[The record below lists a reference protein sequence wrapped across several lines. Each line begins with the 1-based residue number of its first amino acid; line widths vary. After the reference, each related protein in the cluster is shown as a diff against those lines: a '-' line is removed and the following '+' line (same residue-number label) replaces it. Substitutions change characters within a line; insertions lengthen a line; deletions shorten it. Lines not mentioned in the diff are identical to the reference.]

1 MRVRSDHQSCDV
13 MMDEGGRMDEG
24 EWVPIHS
31 FISRS
36 SFNHHASIYSFL
48 YSFNQSITH
57 SFIHSVSVVSTVTQV
72 AAAARCGH
80 PAPRGMRAAVGGGR
94 EVSWL
99 VRGTL
104 LGREAR
110 IPRPARGAAPRGK
123 RETDTIAAPHASR
136 HRDAASPKPS
146 VAPLV
151 GLVWFAP
158 RAETQRGPATKTN
171 GRPQTA
177 DRRLH
182 VFW

>member
-1 MRVRSDHQSCDV
+1 MKVSGCPFIHSSV
-13 MMDEGGRMDEG
+13 AHHSIIMH
-24 EWVPIHS
+24 PFIHS
-31 FISRS
+31 FIHSLTQ
-36 SFNHHASIYSFL
+36 SI
-48 YSFNQSITH
+48 NQSLIH

-110 IPRPARGAAPRGK
+110 IHRPARGAAPRGK
-123 RETDTIAAPHASR
+123 RETDTIAAPHASW